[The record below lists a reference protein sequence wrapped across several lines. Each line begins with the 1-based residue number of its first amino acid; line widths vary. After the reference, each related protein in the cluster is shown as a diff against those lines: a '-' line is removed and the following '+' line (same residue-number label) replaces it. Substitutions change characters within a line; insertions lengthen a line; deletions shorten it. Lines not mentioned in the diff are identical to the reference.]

1 MVVVT
6 PFLDVILTHQIK
18 RTYQLHTLKIRAVQF
33 WHHGLHLCP
42 VKHSHKDS
50 LDHIIIMMS
59 QSDLVAAQF
68 LCLVVEMPS
77 AHTRA
82 QITWR
87 FLDLKDRI
95 KNI

>member
-6 PFLDVILTHQIK
+6 PFLDVAFSYQIQWAD
-18 RTYQLHTLKIRAVQF
+18 QLHSFKVCTVQF

-77 AHTRA
+77 AHTRT